1 METQHE
7 ANFERGQTSYL
18 YERDATS
25 EKSIVSALLPTSSI
39 SQRLYRHWKHP
50 QADHYESLWK
60 TTSAPSTKHYGE
72 MLGQPKKEKSN
83 FIGSSSLD
91 LSSGNYISFLSY
103 RISFPFLKSAPV
115 YFPQFPLPGIFTT
128 IMLLLALVWI
138 AILTIGLVEV
148 GTYLWNRGQIA
159 QLAGESDEMARD
171 NSESRV
177 DELIKAPLQ
186 VLVSPRI
193 PRCEVVRHQNENVLL
208 STNSTRNS
216 ESGSEAE
223 ESRMP

>member
-7 ANFERGQTSYL
+7 TNFERGQTDCL
-18 YERDATS
+18 YERDTTS
-25 EKSIVSALLPTSSI
+25 EKSIASALIPTSSI
-39 SQRLYRHWKHP
+39 SQRLYRHWRHP
-50 QADHYESLWK
+50 QADRYESPWK
-60 TTSAPSTKHYGE
+60 TSSAPSTKHYGE
-72 MLGQPKKEKSN
+72 VLGQPKKEKSN
-83 FIGSSSLD
+83 YIASSSLD

-159 QLAGESDEMARD
+159 QPAGESDEMVRD
-171 NSESRV
+171 NSESRA
-177 DELIKAPLQ
+177 DELIKEPLQ
-186 VLVSPRI
+186 VLVSPRV

-208 STNSTRNS
+208 STNSISDSEFNS
-216 ESGSEAE
+216 EVE
-223 ESRMP
+223 ESRML